1 MGTLDRG
8 RAPTHPASISW
19 LITRPG
25 WTRNGLTPTTSRN
38 KTLCARAHE
47 ETRTAKVRP
56 GSQAQKNIVYVANA
70 SLHV

>member
-8 RAPTHPASISW
+8 QAPTHPASISW
-19 LITRPG
+19 LIDRPG

-47 ETRTAKVRP
+47 RDP
-56 GSQAQKNIVYVANA
+56 DG
-70 SLHV
+70 